1 MFKLEPQET
10 YQDSVIIKLVMMILL
25 HQRRI
30 LISRQF
36 SMIDVAT
43 DYSDVNKYH
52 TPTLDKQLSCL
63 LINRL
68 SQSMSDWQR
77 IEDM

>member
-30 LISRQF
+30 LISSQQF

-43 DYSDVNKYH
+43 DYSYVNKYH

-68 SQSMSDWQR
+68 SQSMSDW
-77 IEDM
+77 